1 VTRVDPA
8 TRRVYEFDGYPAL
21 EAYARVLGLTPAE
34 VTNEVT
40 FMNPVT
46 FRCNNEIYV
55 RSIQKIEEDGSITF
69 YCAVE
74 EGMVLEV
81 GGHREME
88 TEFINTFS
96 QLKSELG
103 DIEFILGYN
112 CILRALEAEQRELHD
127 ELGAILSATANH
139 VIGFDTYGEQ
149 LNGLHINQTL
159 VALAL
164 TSAA

>member
-1 VTRVDPA
+1 
-8 TRRVYEFDGYPAL
+8 
-21 EAYARVLGLTPAE
+21 
-34 VTNEVT
+34 
-40 FMNPVT
+40 
-46 FRCNNEIYV
+46 
-55 RSIQKIEEDGSITF
+55 
-69 YCAVE
+69 
-74 EGMVLEV
+74 MVLEV